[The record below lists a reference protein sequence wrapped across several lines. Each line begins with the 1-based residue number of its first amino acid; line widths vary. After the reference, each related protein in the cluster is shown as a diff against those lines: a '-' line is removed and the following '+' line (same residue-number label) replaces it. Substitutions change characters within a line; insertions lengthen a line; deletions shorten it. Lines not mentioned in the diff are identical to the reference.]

1 MDRIYAYGRVRGT
14 LRERD
19 AEAHELTRRAW
30 AAEDPFVFNGRHTN
44 LRYANCWPKP
54 MQKPHAPI
62 WIPGGGSIENWDF
75 CVENDYN
82 YSYLSFS
89 AISGRAS

>member
-1 MDRIYAYGRVRGT
+1 
-14 LRERD
+14 
-19 AEAHELTRRAW
+19 
-30 AAEDPFVFNGRHTN
+30 
-44 LRYANCWPKP
+44 